1 MATKNKMALS
11 VLAPAA
17 LNTRIAVGSIDT
29 TAIATG
35 FLVVGQTSGGQEVTK
50 PISKAEFKKRY
61 ADNYESKS
69 QCEKAWY
76 GSLKVFTQAA
86 QADYNA
92 KVTRGDRVQMVK
104 VGETG
109 RTTYTLVP
117 QKENESNAAERNT
130 LAKENAA
137 LKEAL
142 AKMRSQFDEMVAALK
157 GLQAPAAK

>member
-1 MATKNKMALS
+1 MASKNKMALS

-50 PISKAEFKKRY
+50 PLSKVEFKRKY
-61 ADNYESKS
+61 ADRYESKS

-76 GSLKVFTQAA
+76 ASLKVFTQAA

-117 QKENESNAAERNT
+117 QKENEGAATERNDK

-137 LKEAL
+137 LKSAL
-142 AKMRSQFDEMVAALK
+142 TTLQSQFAELTAMLK
-157 GLQAPAAK
+157 GAAAAK

>member
-1 MATKNKMALS
+1 MAKNKMALS

-117 QKENESNAAERNT
+117 QKENESNAGTEM
-130 LAKENAA
+130 AKENAA
-137 LKEAL
+137 LKAALNQVTEANKAL
-142 AKMRSQFDEMVAALK
+142 QAQFNELLAALK
-157 GLQAPAAK
+157 K